1 MPGGLR
7 IAQTTGKPR
16 AKKSESLDREHR
28 AEEDREKSFDRMNR
42 SKQDL
47 NNLVHPVRPV

>member
-28 AEEDREKSFDRMNR
+28 AEKDREEEFR
-42 SKQDL
+42 QDQQDEQEDC
-47 NNLVHPVRPV
+47 NPV